1 MMLHWLALYLVV
13 VWMVTGLALLTAAV
27 VLTGRAA
34 KQVPQRQPRQLW
46 WWWND

>member
-1 MMLHWLALYLVV
+1 MLHWLALYLVV
-13 VWMVTGLALLTAAV
+13 VWLVTGLALLTAAV

-34 KQVPQRQPRQLW
+34 KQVPRRLPRQLW